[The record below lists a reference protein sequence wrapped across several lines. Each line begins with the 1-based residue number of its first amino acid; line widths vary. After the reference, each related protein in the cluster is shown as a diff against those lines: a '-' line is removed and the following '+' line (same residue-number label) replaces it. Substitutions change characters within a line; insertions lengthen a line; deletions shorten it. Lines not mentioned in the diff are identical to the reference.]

1 MIQSSD
7 APSISI
13 RLDRIALLS
22 SGTIHTYVLSLI
34 RKTKRYDNALLS
46 TTSQAP

>member
-22 SGTIHTYVLSLI
+22 SGTIHNYSLLFA
-34 RKTKRYDNALLS
+34 KPNA
-46 TTSQAP
+46 TTTPY